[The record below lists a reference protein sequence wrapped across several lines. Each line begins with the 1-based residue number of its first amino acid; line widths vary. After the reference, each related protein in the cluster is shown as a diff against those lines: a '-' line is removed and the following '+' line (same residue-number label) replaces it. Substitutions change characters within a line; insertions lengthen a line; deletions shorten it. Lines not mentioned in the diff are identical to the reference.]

1 MEEESKMSFWK
12 KCKTSVIGLEEYQN
26 LAIQKITKTIGY
38 LAIVMLIFAF
48 FVTLSITYRFHGIAQ
63 DIISYIDENI
73 EELTF
78 KNGVLSV
85 KPKVNQGNTAVYDA
99 DGKLVTILSEKE
111 NENDGKNNTII
122 IDETNYFNGKIIV
135 DTQDITEEQFKTYEN
150 EIKSYTNGILILKD
164 KVIVKTIGIDAT
176 LTFSLKDIAEQT
188 NLMNIEK
195 KDLVNFVTGSQMYQL
210 DVAFF
215 IAVGIGIYI
224 NFLATTLLDV
234 ILYSIIAYTVGICT
248 RIRLKYS
255 AAYNIA
261 AYSLTLP
268 IILNLI
274 YAVVNILTGYTI
286 TYFSIMYMAIA
297 CIYIITAI
305 LMIKSDVI
313 KKQMELSKIIE
324 EQERVKQEIA
334 RKEQEEKEEAERQKR
349 RNEDEKRRK
358 EEKKKQKEED
368 ENQPSAGGQK
378 PEPQAN
384 IKPSNS

>member
-1 MEEESKMSFWK
+1 MKNGRKRKVEEESKMSFWK

-26 LAIQKITKTIGY
+26 LAIQKITKTIAY
-38 LAIVMLIFAF
+38 IAILMLIFAF
-48 FVTLSITYRFHGIAQ
+48 FITLSITYRFHGLMQ
-63 DIISYIDENI
+63 DVIMYIDANI
-73 EELTF
+73 EVLNFKQGELF
-78 KNGVLSV
+78 VQSKD
-85 KPKVNQGNTAVYDA
+85 KP
-99 DGKLVTILSEKE
+99 EE
-111 NENDGKNNTII
+111 PII
-122 IDETNYFNGKIIV
+122 IDENNNFNGKIII
-135 DTQDITEEQFKTYEN
+135 DTKEIKEEQLKTYEN
-150 EIKSYTNGILILKD
+150 EIKSYTNGILILRD
-164 KVIVKTIGIDAT
+164 KVIIKTNGTGAT

-195 KDLVNFVTGSQMYQL
+195 KDLVNFVTGTKMYQL
-210 DVAFF
+210 DIAFF
-215 IAVGIGIYI
+215 IAVFIGIFI

-234 ILYSIIAYTVGICT
+234 ILYSIIAYIVGICT
-248 RIRLKYS
+248 HIKLKYS

-286 TYFSIMYMAIA
+286 TYFSVMYMAIA
-297 CIYIITAI
+297 SIYIITAI

-334 RKEQEEKEEAERQKR
+334 RKEQEEKEEEQRQKR
-349 RNEDEKRRK
+349 RNEDEKKRQ

-368 ENQPSAGGQK
+368 KKEPSGGGQK

-384 IKPSNS
+384 IKPSI